1 MITQSL
7 KIVINFS
14 NENFFQDYLNKNN
27 MSLKKTEIEDIKKFV
42 ALLNGKL
49 EKNSNLF
56 RGYILGYS
64 FQDLTGEFDLL
75 RFTETHI
82 INIELKSRD
91 TTEKEI
97 EDQLKRNKFYLGSTN
112 YTLLQYGFL
121 SSENKLYKLN
131 EEDLLRE
138 INVEEFISECS
149 NLKNKLFI
157 NVEELF
163 RPEKFI
169 ISPFNNTQEFLEGKY
184 FLNDEQV
191 KIKKCLTQFLN
202 NDDSI
207 VKLTGVPG
215 CGKSLIL
222 YDFYKEC
229 LKIDKKV
236 ALMHCGAELND
247 GQLDL
252 IKGHDWNIYPPKA
265 NEEFISLDADIYMID
280 EAQRKYP
287 HQLEKIYSYIK
298 ENDKKLIISYDP
310 EQTLVK
316 RETKWNISKTIAED
330 YEGKTLNLESRI
342 RNNKEISSFIRLL
355 LNKNQSNYIR
365 DFKNIEIVYANDISE
380 SKTILKFLDNTYTV
394 IDYTAPNFNR
404 KGYNEIS
411 NMRYGNTILNS
422 HNVIGQEFDN
432 VCLILGN
439 EFFYDNDGFLRANDV
454 NDQLDLMKLLYQ
466 NVTRTKHKLVL
477 VVNRNKELYI
487 DLLTILKPRIQK
499 SIKLKEIENIGYNT
513 IPNSKGVFYIFKHNN
528 NILKNENTGEDI
540 NVKGNI
546 LYVESCKDLRK
557 AIKSLITNIITKKL
571 KKFEDIEIADLLN
584 LKVSWIDSKNK
595 EQIFSYIVEQHI
607 EKYGEIPFLNIP
619 LKLKGY
625 SDNIIRNYS
634 YIVEYD

>member
-1 MITQSL
+1 
-7 KIVINFS
+7 
-14 NENFFQDYLNKNN
+14 
-27 MSLKKTEIEDIKKFV
+27 
-42 ALLNGKL
+42 
-49 EKNSNLF
+49 
-56 RGYILGYS
+56 
-64 FQDLTGEFDLL
+64 
-75 RFTETHI
+75 
-82 INIELKSRD
+82 
-91 TTEKEI
+91 
-97 EDQLKRNKFYLGSTN
+97 
-112 YTLLQYGFL
+112 
-121 SSENKLYKLN
+121 
-131 EEDLLRE
+131 
-138 INVEEFISECS
+138 
-149 NLKNKLFI
+149 
-157 NVEELF
+157 
-163 RPEKFI
+163 
-169 ISPFNNTQEFLEGKY
+169 
-184 FLNDEQV
+184 
-191 KIKKCLTQFLN
+191 
-202 NDDSI
+202 
-207 VKLTGVPG
+207 
-215 CGKSLIL
+215 
-222 YDFYKEC
+222 
-229 LKIDKKV
+229 
-236 ALMHCGAELND
+236 
-247 GQLDL
+247 
-252 IKGHDWNIYPPKA
+252 
-265 NEEFISLDADIYMID
+265 
-280 EAQRKYP
+280 
-287 HQLEKIYSYIK
+287 
-298 ENDKKLIISYDP
+298 
-310 EQTLVK
+310 
-316 RETKWNISKTIAED
+316 
-330 YEGKTLNLESRI
+330 
-342 RNNKEISSFIRLL
+342 
-355 LNKNQSNYIR
+355 
-365 DFKNIEIVYANDISE
+365 IEIVYANDISE